1 MKLDINS
8 SSNYKMC
15 FAFRRRIQPMI
26 LTYDPTCQ
34 HRPMYTHSLSQPHT
48 RSNNYDLHHLSLA
61 CRLKY
66 LTFLYRPTPSDHYHS
81 FTRLNI
87 GTAVYSLSKFR
98 LSFLPPQYLHKHRC
112 RVQTPPLSLDE
123 LLCSDNATL
132 SRHLDKH
139 APTIVKSD
147 LTLTTLGIGH
157 ILRIFRP

>member
-1 MKLDINS
+1 MELDINC

-15 FAFRRRIQPMI
+15 FTFRRRIQPMI

-87 GTAVYSLSKFR
+87 GMLSTPCPNSVYHSFHRISFINTDAVFKLPHSLLTSSCV
-98 LSFLPPQYLHKHRC
+98 LIMPPS
-112 RVQTPPLSLDE
+112 PG
-123 LLCSDNATL
+123 
-132 SRHLDKH
+132 
-139 APTIVKSD
+139 
-147 LTLTTLGIGH
+147 TLTSTL
-157 ILRIFRP
+157 LLS